1 VIPLFEA
8 TTGNLP
14 PGVHEASWGEL
25 LGRYGYTPHRLSLL
39 AGLKAALDVLR
50 DGGCRRVFIDG
61 SFVTSKQAPND
72 FDACWEMAGVDFDA
86 LDQLDPTLLDWKDRR
101 AAQKAKFGGELF
113 IAESAA
119 DPWGTPYLEFF
130 QRDRDT
136 GQPKGI
142 VALDLGAL
150 P

>member
-1 VIPLFEA
+1 VIPPFDR

-14 PGVHEASWGEL
+14 PGVHEATWEEI
-25 LGRYGYTPHRLSLL
+25 LGRYGYTPRRLALL
-39 AGLKAALDVLR
+39 AGLKAALDTLR
-50 DGGCRRVFIDG
+50 LAGCGREYIDG
-61 SFVTSKQAPND
+61 SFVTAREVPND
-72 FDACWEMAGVDFDA
+72 FDACWEMMGVDFA
-86 LDQLDPTLLDWKDRR
+86 RLDQLDPVLLDWRDRR
-101 AAQKAKFGGELF
+101 AAQKAKFEGELF

-136 GQPKGI
+136 GVPKGI
-142 VALDLGAL
+142 VAIDLGDL